1 MKLDPLF
8 TAKGNEL
15 YKLSDGSKIDLSQIK
30 EIDGNNLV
38 YTNNLFCKISILWSQ
53 VELAEE
59 LYNEEFL
66 ANLRDYLKILD
77 DKNQFAIIK
86 PVADKSIDSQE
97 ALEAFINAFNHTAR
111 RTKDCISLAGMELPS
126 ELLTKG
132 FGTDSP
138 SLQFME
144 KLAVKHAQFVY
155 FADKK
160 LLLEK
165 NLQAPDTIILL

>member
-8 TAKGNEL
+8 TAKNNEL
-15 YKLSDGSKIDLSQIK
+15 YKISNNSKVNLSDLI
-30 EIDGNNLV
+30 EIDGTKLV
-38 YTNNLFCKISILWSQ
+38 YTSNFISKISIPWSK
-53 VELAEE
+53 VELEDE

-86 PVADKSIDSQE
+86 PLVDKSLENQE
-97 ALEAFINAFNHTAR
+97 QLELFINAFNHTAR
-111 RTKDCISLAGMELPS
+111 RTKDCVSLVGMELPP
-126 ELLTKG
+126 ELLAKG
-132 FGTDSP
+132 FGADSP

-144 KLAVKHAQFVY
+144 KLEIKHAQFVY

-160 LLLEK
+160 IISEQK
-165 NLQAPDTIILL
+165 IVTPDTIILL